1 MEELSD
7 IIGNLC
13 LAIVL
18 DLELLLVKLAEA
30 VNAATDV
37 FEIQERARVVVMS
50 ELDQKDCVSLV
61 GL

>member
-18 DLELLLVKLAEA
+18 DLELLLVELAEA